1 MKSTTLCIHEF
12 LNTHTQRC
20 IHQVILLFSLNNKLD
35 VTLNGYQL
43 SAENHII
50 IINHNDLY
58 HISDAE
64 QVVELSIPIQQ
75 FTKTIKSFFNFYY
88 NYKLLNSN
96 EYLKFQILTMI
107 QQLSKC
113 GPIESPL
120 LNEIITIINKE
131 AKIVHDFTYIPS
143 ICTENTLLNDITEFI
158 KAHVTQPLSSKDVS
172 STFYIS
178 APYISILFKK
188 YLGISFKHYITSLK
202 IALSLADLIQTKH
215 AIYHIS
221 EYYGFNHYSNYI
233 HQFKYFLNMTPN
245 EFRKS
250 VNASQQNNIV
260 LINNNLN
267 RFKPQIDLITKE
279 KPVSSNQ
286 LRIDA
291 KQLDFKDLAKPTTIF
306 IHIDNLMDIIQ
317 SDFNSKFS
325 FKDLTDAYVL
335 INNLRNL
342 SLENL
347 SLTGMIDFID
357 SLFSDYIGI
366 AIRIKSIS
374 QFDFIESLIL
384 QFLKFKP
391 KYVKHQ
397 HNYNFLILFDTS
409 HLSLNDVN
417 RLYIKIKN
425 LNFNIKMAITIEGVI
440 NQVNS
445 LKNAFTLLQRFNFN
459 YHFIDIEQ
467 VQVRNLL
474 NKKGEG
480 FNNSMRYYDYFNK
493 VIKASHIDPSKFVYT
508 KLTKHCFKFYEESHP
523 LEIADLMCHIL
534 ILLERGCGVGYELI
548 RKEKADVALMN
559 SHGIYEPL
567 MYIYQFIRPFI
578 GKPISIHKNFIM
590 LKERE
595 EIHLLLFNSVN
606 HRTSPKEVL
615 NLSLKQPILNSKI
628 TLFIQTLNR
637 EHGFI
642 DYALPPSFND
652 IYIERSLLRYI
663 EQSTIPKAEIRQFT
677 QFKNSL
683 DFILHH
689 DELKYIRILPS

>member
-1 MKSTTLCIHEF
+1 MKNTTLCIHEF

-20 IHQVILLFSLNNKLD
+20 IHQVIILFSLNNKLD
-35 VTLNGYQL
+35 VTLNGHQL

-64 QVVELSIPIQQ
+64 QVVEMCIPIQQ
-75 FTKTIKSFFNFYY
+75 FTKTVKSFFNFYY

-107 QQLSKC
+107 QQLSQC
-113 GPIESPL
+113 ESIESPM

-131 AKIVHDFTYIPS
+131 TRVEHDFIYIPS
-143 ICTENTLLNDITEFI
+143 IHTENTLLNNITDFI
-158 KAHVTQPLSSKDVS
+158 KAHVAEPLSSKDVS

-221 EYYGFNHYSNYI
+221 EHYGFNHYSNYI
-233 HQFKYFLNMTPN
+233 HQFKFFLNITPN

-250 VNASQQNNIV
+250 VHNLHQDNIV
-260 LINNNLN
+260 LINNDLN
-267 RFKPQIDLITKE
+267 RFKSQIDIITKE
-279 KPVSSNQ
+279 KPGPLKQ
-286 LRIDA
+286 LHIDIE
-291 KQLDFKDLAKPTTIF
+291 QLDFKDWAKTPTIF
-306 IHIDNLMDIIQ
+306 IHIDSLMDIIQ
-317 SDFNSKFS
+317 SDLNSKLN

-335 INNLRNL
+335 INNVRNF

-357 SLFSDYIGI
+357 SLFSDYVGI
-366 AIRIKSIS
+366 ALRIKSMT
-374 QFDFIESLIL
+374 QFDFIEGLIS

-391 KYVKHQ
+391 EYAKQ
-397 HNYNFLILFDTS
+397 QQNYNFLILFDAS
-409 HLSLNDVN
+409 HLSLKDVN

-440 NQVNS
+440 QQVTS
-445 LKNAFTLLQRFNFN
+445 LKHAFTLLQRFNFD

-467 VQVRNLL
+467 VQVRKLL

-480 FNNSMRYYDYFNK
+480 FNNSMSYYDYYNK
-493 VIKASHIDPSKFVYT
+493 VIKASHIDTSKFVYT
-508 KLTKHCFKFYEESHP
+508 KLTKQCFKFYEEHYP
-523 LEIADLMCHIL
+523 LEITDLMCHIL
-534 ILLERGCGVGYELI
+534 ILLNRGCGVGYELM
-548 RKEKADVALMN
+548 RKEKDDVALMN

-567 MYIYQFIRPFI
+567 MYLYQFIKPFI
-578 GKPISIHKNFIM
+578 GKAISIHKNFIM
-590 LKERE
+590 LKERDE
-595 EIHLLLFNSVN
+595 FHLLLFNSIN
-606 HRTSPKEVL
+606 HRTSPKDVL
-615 NLSLKQPILNSKI
+615 NVVLKQSLLNSNI

-677 QFKNSL
+677 EFKSSL
-683 DFILHH
+683 EFILHY
-689 DELKYIRILPS
+689 DELKYIRILQS